1 MKTTGQIPKKTILRS
16 KQKKPYRQMLV
27 TWDYPFV
34 GVCEAKETMPKDCT
48 TKKIDNCVHRLYR

>member
-1 MKTTGQIPKKTILRS
+1 MKTTGQILKKDYFAIQT
-16 KQKKPYRQMLV
+16 KKPYRQMPV

-34 GVCEAKETMPKDCT
+34 GVCEAKVTMPKDCT